1 MNITLDQKD
10 NANAAIR
17 VTLGEADY
25 QPRVD
30 KKLKEYTKNASIKGF
45 RPGKVP
51 AGMIRKMYGKSVL
64 VEEINSLLSESVDGY
79 IKENKLAIVGDPLP
93 NQEEAANIDWETQRE
108 FSFSYDIG
116 MVPEFSV
123 DLGKLNLTRH
133 EIEIADKD
141 IEDSVENLRT
151 RNGTYINPEQA
162 EADDLLMGTLTQV
175 GGEFR
180 KENAYVFLKRVKD
193 EAKANFIG
201 AKKGDVIVFDI
212 QNTFDDADSVRMMT
226 QLPQEQASALTGDF
240 ELTVTEIDRQVPA
253 EMNEEFFK
261 KIHGEETTTEEQFR
275 DRLRTDMEKLYA
287 KEADS
292 RLSRDIQEQL
302 VDTTE
307 IELPNE
313 FLKRWL
319 RISNK
324 EVSDEDIEKDFG
336 TFIKGLKWTVIKDK
350 IAKENDLKVEH
361 DEVNAQAKASFK
373 EVYSFLGTDT
383 PENEALLTQLTDN
396 FLKAEKG
403 QNYMNTF
410 QRVFTD
416 KVAAFVKGSV
426 PVETKKITAEEFNK
440 TAAPE
445 EFIEE

>member
-10 NANAAIR
+10 NANAAIK

-51 AGMIRKMYGKSVL
+51 SGMIKKMYGKSIL
-64 VEEINSLLSESVDGY
+64 IEEINKLLGESVDGY

-93 NQEEAANIDWETQRE
+93 NQDEAANIDWETQQE

-116 MVPEFSV
+116 MVPDFTV
-123 DLGKLNLTRH
+123 DLGKLHLTRH
-133 EIEIADKD
+133 EIEIADQD

-151 RNGTYINPEQA
+151 RNGTYINPDQA

-180 KENAYVFLKRVKD
+180 KENAYVFLKRVK
-193 EAKANFIG
+193 EAAKASFIG
-201 AKKGDVIVFDI
+201 AKKGDAIVFDI

-226 QLPQEQASALTGDF
+226 QLPQEQASTLTGDF
-240 ELTVTEIDRQVPA
+240 ELAVTEIDRQVPA

-261 KIHGEETTTEEQFR
+261 KVHGEEVTTEELFR
-275 DRLRTDMEKLYA
+275 SRLRTDMEKLYA
-287 KEADS
+287 KEVEN
-292 RLSRDIQEQL
+292 RLTRDIQEQL

-319 RISNK
+319 KISNK
-324 EVSDEDIEKDFG
+324 EVSEEDIEKDFG

-361 DEVNAQAKASFK
+361 EEVNEQAKASFK

-426 PVETKKITAEEFNK
+426 PVAITKISAGEFNK
-440 TAAPE
+440 QAAPQE
-445 EFIEE
+445 SIEE